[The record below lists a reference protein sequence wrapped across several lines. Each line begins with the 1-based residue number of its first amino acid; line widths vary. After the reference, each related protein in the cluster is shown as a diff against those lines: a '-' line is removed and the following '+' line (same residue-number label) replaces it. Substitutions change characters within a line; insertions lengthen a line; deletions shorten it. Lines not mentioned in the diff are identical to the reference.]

1 METEKN
7 SSKHSEKVICE
18 IWKDIQGYEGLYQI
32 SNYGR
37 VRTVDRVSFQ
47 KHWQG
52 GESKYLHKGKIRTP
66 HMRKNG
72 YFSINL
78 VKDRKQK
85 TFNIHRLV
93 ALHFIPRVEGKEYVN
108 HIDADKTNNHV
119 SNLEWC
125 TQKENIQ
132 YAYDNGT
139 KTPPHERKISQFDM
153 DGNLLKVWKSET
165 EIERVLGIYQ
175 ANIYKVCKGLRKQA
189 GGYKWQY
196 TE

>member
-37 VRTVDRVSFQ
+37 
-47 KHWQG
+47 
-52 GESKYLHKGKIRTP
+52 
-66 HMRKNG
+66 
-72 YFSINL
+72 
-78 VKDRKQK
+78 
-85 TFNIHRLV
+85 
-93 ALHFIPRVEGKEYVN
+93 A
-108 HIDADKTNNHV
+108 
-119 SNLEWC
+119 
-125 TQKENIQ
+125 
-132 YAYDNGT
+132 
-139 KTPPHERKISQFDM
+139 
-153 DGNLLKVWKSET
+153 
-165 EIERVLGIYQ
+165 GIYQ